1 MRHPLAAALLGLVV
15 GYLVVMG
22 IEVLGHYL
30 FPIPFQPTMENIEE
44 YMHQIPTGSL
54 LMVVLAHLLGAAVA
68 VITVLKLSRKKLPTY
83 IIAVLFFIMTIS
95 NLFMINHPVWFAIT
109 DVLAVLLG
117 LFLAFKLFKIK
128 EEEPTA

>member
-68 VITVLKLSRKKLPTY
+68 VITVLKLSRKKLPAY